1 MALLPLIYILSSA
14 PAALQVVAP
23 PTAALQSAARSSGA
37 AGSLDPAATPAVTAS
52 GENPQ
57 AVQDPDGVVL
67 EDVVVVGP
75 RRGAAALA
83 PEIELD
89 ATEID
94 NLGAYDIGEALGR
107 LSEGLGFDE
116 TPVIIVNGRPV
127 TNARDFLRFPPDA
140 LVRVE
145 VLPQQAASL
154 YGEAPSRRVLNI
166 VLQPRFT
173 SRDGFV
179 RASAP
184 TQGGNSSLG
193 LDVRQSEIVESDTRQ
208 FGVQLT
214 RDTSL
219 RADERPDYLRDHPE
233 SAVVTLRPAAD
244 AVTAN
249 FAMTK
254 ALGDWSSSL
263 SGDAR
268 AQRSRFMSRVG
279 TETVETRRSVD
290 SLGLSGGVT
299 GDAAGWSVQLG
310 LTGGISD
317 AEQGGIAGS
326 RSRNLSMGADV
337 KATRPLIEL
346 AAGPVVTTLAARYG
360 RSRVT
365 RDGADPRSNQ
375 ALDLRGN
382 LAIPLSKASS
392 PGEGGGPS
400 LGDLSLT
407 LGVTADGFYDDSGRG
422 DGLNLGLT
430 WAPVRKLRFN
440 GLWSRSTDNP
450 SSSQRFDPVYFGP
463 PRVVFDFQ
471 TGESVEV
478 LPILGGNPDL
488 RGQTLERLSLSASA
502 GPFTAW
508 GVRGRIGFQRNSS
521 TDGIGPVPEL
531 TPAVEAALPDL
542 FIRDAGG
549 RLVNIDQR
557 SINIGST
564 LAETLTS
571 GLNFSLPLG
580 GGGGRAGA
588 PSLQFGINHTW
599 QLTSTASLHPG
610 LPELDRLAGD
620 GGGAPRHQINVQ
632 VDGRRGNWGLNA
644 GARWQSA
651 SRIRRDIG
659 ADGPNDIERSA
670 FAAIDLK
677 ISYLLERTAPAAR
690 DGARP
695 RRDGGVR
702 LELQIDNL
710 FDARPEATRGDGRPV
725 PGYGRDD
732 QDPLGRVVRL
742 TLSRRF

>member
-1 MALLPLIYILSSA
+1 MALLPLICVVSSVLGA
-14 PAALQVVAP
+14 PQAAAP
-23 PTAALQSAARSSGA
+23 QSAAPPSGA
-37 AGSLDPAATPAVTAS
+37 TAPDVLPRAPVSEEPPA
-52 GENPQ
+52 
-57 AVQDPDGVVL
+57 AVQDPGVVDI
-67 EDVVVVGP
+67 EGMVVVGP

-83 PEIELD
+83 PEMELD

-107 LSEGLGFDE
+107 LSQSLGFDE
-116 TPVIIVNGRPV
+116 TPAIIVNGRRV
-127 TNARDFLRFPPDA
+127 VNARDFLRFPTDA

-154 YGEAPSRRVLNI
+154 YGEAPTRRVLNI

-193 LDVRQSEIVESDTRQ
+193 LDARQSEIVESDTRQ

-233 SAVVTLRPAAD
+233 SAGVTLRPATD
-244 AVTAN
+244 AVNAN
-249 FAMTK
+249 FSMTK
-254 ALGDWSSSL
+254 AFGDWSSSL

-268 AQRSRFMSRVG
+268 VQRDRFTSRAG

-299 GDAAGWSVQLG
+299 GDAAGWSIQVG
-310 LTGGISD
+310 LSGAISD
-317 AEQGGIAGS
+317 AEQEGIANS

-337 KATRPLIEL
+337 KANRPLIEL
-346 AAGPVVTTLAARYG
+346 PAGPVVTTLAARYG

-365 RDGADPRSNQ
+365 RDAADARSTQ
-375 ALDLRGN
+375 SLDLRGN
-382 LAIPLSKASS
+382 LAIPLFKAAS
-392 PGEGGGPS
+392 PEEDGGLS

-407 LGVTADGFYDDSGRG
+407 LGVTADGFYDDAGRG
-422 DGLNLGLT
+422 DGVNVGLA

-488 RGQTLERLSLSASA
+488 RGQTLERFSLSASA
-502 GPFTAW
+502 GPFTSW
-508 GVRGRIGFQRNSS
+508 GVRGRVGFQRNRS
-521 TDGIGPVPEL
+521 TDGIGPVPDL
-531 TPAVEAALPDL
+531 TPAVEAAFPEL
-542 FIRDAGG
+542 FIREPGG

-557 SINIGST
+557 PINLGST
-564 LAETLTS
+564 LSETLTS
-571 GLNFSLPLG
+571 GLNFSVPF
-580 GGGGRAGA
+580 GGGRRRSGA

-599 QLTSTASLHPG
+599 QLASTAILHPG

-620 GGGAPRHQINVQ
+620 GGGAPRQQVNLQ

-644 GARWQSA
+644 SARWQSA

-659 ADGPNDIERSA
+659 VDGPNDIERSA

-677 ISYLLERTAPAAR
+677 ISYLLERAAPAAQ

-702 LELQIDNL
+702 IELQIDNL

-732 QDPLGRVVRL
+732 QDPLGRTVRL
-742 TLSRRF
+742 SLSRRF